1 MTNTDRTL
9 TLTTARLID
18 GTWYA
23 GTEHGHDLRTAY
35 RRVQELTMMYPGRL
49 AAEVWRGSA
58 EIAQYDSES
67 GWSK

>member
-1 MTNTDRTL
+1 MSVTRHL
-9 TLTTARLID
+9 TLTTARLIN

-35 RRVQELTMMYPGRL
+35 HRVNELRMMYPGRL
-49 AAEVWRGSA
+49 AAEVWRGA
-58 EIAQYDSES
+58 VEIAQYDSES